1 MGGAI
6 ALTRRYAGLH
16 LGVPGHTGLLWML
29 LLVGSRALVRRD
41 GAATLVGASTALWSV
56 PLGIGQGLPY
66 NLALYATAGLALDI
80 LVRVFR
86 LNLAHPVGGSLGGA
100 LAHAAKFGFT
110 LGYSSL
116 FGVLKHFSVV
126 GALTALEYHL
136 LFGAA
141 GGLAAGLALWKGAKK
156 RDK

>member
-1 MGGAI
+1 
-6 ALTRRYAGLH
+6 
-16 LGVPGHTGLLWML
+16 ML
-29 LLVGSRALVRRD
+29 LLVGSRGLVRRD
-41 GAATLVGASTALWSV
+41 GAATLVGVSTALWGV
-56 PLGIGQGLPY
+56 PLGLGHSLPY
-66 NLALYATAGLALDI
+66 NLALYATAGLALDV

-86 LNLAHPVGGSLGGA
+86 LNLAHPLGGLLGGV

-126 GALTALEYHL
+126 GTLTALEYHL

-156 RDK
+156 RDKWTKRGTVVC